1 MAVRPGGLAQIK
13 TLIMVRYS
21 SRLCCLNRLITG
33 IVFIPNSLV
42 QSPFGRHRGRPG
54 RRGSLPHNAS
64 CAAPFAATATGRR
77 RSISRQRMGCGSA
90 RHGGGVL
97 PDTLP
102 ALTRQQS
109 RPYVAE
115 SAAQWTR
122 SPVRRT
128 SRSSSSPWPPA
139 APRVAAPLV
148 AAHAHVFVVRL
159 ITSHAAP
166 LLRAAPA
173 LRGLHRRPQTAC
185 FGRGSTATTA
195 AAVTGH
201 AAAAGTVVLCVSMW
215 NRTRSFLYTRG
226 LVRL

>member
-1 MAVRPGGLAQIK
+1 
-13 TLIMVRYS
+13 
-21 SRLCCLNRLITG
+21 
-33 IVFIPNSLV
+33 
-42 QSPFGRHRGRPG
+42 
-54 RRGSLPHNAS
+54 
-64 CAAPFAATATGRR
+64 
-77 RSISRQRMGCGSA
+77 MGCGSA

-148 AAHAHVFVVRL
+148 AAHAHVFVVQL
-159 ITSHAAP
+159 LTSHAVP

-185 FGRGSTATTA
+185 FGTGSTATTA
-195 AAVTGH
+195 AAVTAWSHIMLLPPALWCCACPCGTRPGHSCTHGDSCDCSRPVTPCTRSLASCSGSHPLCSDPHRGH
-201 AAAAGTVVLCVSMW
+201 AE
-215 NRTRSFLYTRG
+215 
-226 LVRL
+226 

>member
-1 MAVRPGGLAQIK
+1 M
-13 TLIMVRYS
+13 
-21 SRLCCLNRLITG
+21 ITG
-33 IVFIPNSLV
+33 IVPNSLV

-54 RRGSLPHNAS
+54 PTRLTAAQCQLRRALRCHGP
-64 CAAPFAATATGRR
+64 AAQHQQTAHGVRL
-77 RSISRQRMGCGSA
+77 CPA
-90 RHGGGVL
+90 RGGVL

-159 ITSHAAP
+159 LTSHAAP

-215 NRTRSFLYTRG
+215 SRTRS
-226 LVRL
+226 